1 MGISAADN
9 SISLAHSPTRVDA
22 SGSVMH
28 RCVSDTHAV
37 LSRHARSSS
46 DMNPIAATETE
57 ARTTTRAHGVSSA
70 AHPAP
75 LRGPSETTHVML
87 AGVGLPAVNEPF
99 RHHLQQQQPVVV
111 AAAGDAS
118 RSGPSLHR
126 RSYSGGMGLVSATV
140 VVNSHADRRS
150 GSMSGGSGG
159 SGVGTHVHH
168 HTHHQHHRVVR
179 DGERKL
185 SVDALFAAFQADCDH
200 LKSDPNFQSDDNQG
214 KVSDEHFA
222 DLLES
227 TEGQLSPLSTRQA
240 MGRGQQVA
248 SASASERGTQPVAQC
263 HRRNHY
269 HQQQQPAE
277 SGVPSHDRVLSR
289 SPMDRFAAANAP
301 RGTSADRTQAGQ
313 SSSVVVESTEP
324 AGRCAASMDTPQVVA
339 RGTSNAGGGGVEDD
353 RPMEWTTFDNNSQS
367 DDSVSSGQ
375 NIDGGNSH
383 EGVRHCVRNG
393 TSSDANER
401 DNGGGGSSRRYDI
414 AIDDLVL
421 TGEKIGR
428 GAFGDVVVAV
438 YKGKE
443 VAVKRISHPTTDGQ
457 IGTTKQTQQED
468 TPSGDRR
475 GSHRC
480 EPTKTTGSLEGSAKE
495 KGNNDDDDDSGGS
508 STTSSSMRDFKHE
521 ARLLCKLRHK
531 NIIEFIGACATSS
544 EFLIVMEI
552 CRNGSLRQV
561 LRDESRSLSGKQ
573 VVRWS
578 IEAARGML
586 YLHSRSPPVVHRDL
600 KSVNLLID
608 SDNVLKVSDFGLARC
623 KTSSYAYTQVGT
635 WGWMAPEIL
644 ENSPYTERA
653 DVYSFGVVM
662 WELLTR
668 DEPWKH
674 MHPMQ
679 IMRAIDRGQRPVLT
693 SDVMRFTDIG
703 EDYNEL
709 LQQCWRSDPRERPA
723 FDEIV
728 ARLEA
733 CLESIEVDART
744 GSGHAAAVD
753 DSGTEVE
760 AEPQDASV

>member
-1 MGISAADN
+1 
-9 SISLAHSPTRVDA
+9 
-22 SGSVMH
+22 
-28 RCVSDTHAV
+28 
-37 LSRHARSSS
+37 
-46 DMNPIAATETE
+46 
-57 ARTTTRAHGVSSA
+57 
-70 AHPAP
+70 
-75 LRGPSETTHVML
+75 
-87 AGVGLPAVNEPF
+87 
-99 RHHLQQQQPVVV
+99 
-111 AAAGDAS
+111 
-118 RSGPSLHR
+118 
-126 RSYSGGMGLVSATV
+126 
-140 VVNSHADRRS
+140 
-150 GSMSGGSGG
+150 MSGGSGG
-159 SGVGTHVHH
+159 SGVGTHIHH
-168 HTHHQHHRVVR
+168 HNHHQHHRVVR

-248 SASASERGTQPVAQC
+248 SASVSERGTQPVAQS

-269 HQQQQPAE
+269 HQQQQPVE
-277 SGVPSHDRVLSR
+277 RGVPSHDRVLSR
-289 SPMDRFAAANAP
+289 SPMDRFAAANALP
-301 RGTSADRTQAGQ
+301 
-313 SSSVVVESTEP
+313 
-324 AGRCAASMDTPQVVA
+324 
-339 RGTSNAGGGGVEDD
+339 GTSNTGGGGVEDD

-375 NIDGGNSH
+375 NVDGGNFH
-383 EGVRHCVRNG
+383 EGVRHGVRKG

-443 VAVKRISHPTTDGQ
+443 VAVKRISHTTTDGQ
-457 IGTTKQTQQED
+457 IGTTKQTQQEAAPD
-468 TPSGDRR
+468 GDRR

-480 EPTKTTGSLEGSAKE
+480 EPTKTTGSLEGSVKE
-495 KGNNDDDDDSGGS
+495 KGNNDDDDDSSSGS

-521 ARLLCKLRHK
+521 ARLLCKLRHT

-693 SDVMRFTDIG
+693 SDVMRFIDIG

-733 CLESIEVDART
+733 CLESIEVDAQTR
-744 GSGHAAAVD
+744 GGHAAAVD
-753 DSGTEVE
+753 DSGTEAVV
-760 AEPQDASV
+760 EPQDASV